1 MYDYQAIYHKTSAC
15 VPRSHNVN
23 LMQENLNLLGYSLGV
38 LQLATQVTDTRG
50 NGATAVM
57 LVVVVDYFLGVGHTY
72 DRQTTIDTVSNCLLF
87 YICAG
92 TLGLALL
99 YALSE
104 PAQAS

>member
-1 MYDYQAIYHKTSAC
+1 
-15 VPRSHNVN
+15 
-23 LMQENLNLLGYSLGV
+23 
-38 LQLATQVTDTRG
+38 
-50 NGATAVM
+50 M

-72 DRQTTIDTVSNCLLF
+72 DRQATIDTVSNCRLF

-104 PAQAS
+104 PTQVS